1 MTPLLERIREAVDP
15 LVDRLRESPRA
26 MLATLVAA
34 IVLGLLVG
42 RWSAPR
48 PARQI
53 EPVVDAA
60 AAPAARATDFES
72 LVAAD
77 SPFETSRQ
85 GEQKRLVALQNT
97 LAAAIAEFDGVGKA
111 SVFIAPRNPTA
122 GLGASASSRTA
133 SVHLMME
140 PGRRLDDGQVA
151 AIAKLVAG
159 AETGLR
165 PESVAIVDGSGPRA
179 SSPVAADS
187 AAILRAV
194 GERLASLLPEGTR
207 PEVAVSVRPADDGA
221 ASIDVTVAI
230 PHAYFVAAHALAGE
244 DPGELAAFRAS
255 EAERLAD
262 ATRRSLEA
270 SLDPA
275 SMRIASCRVDWTFV
289 APGPPPADGFPWTRT
304 AILASLGVV
313 ASAAILVPLVRAR
326 RRPSSAAIAPQ
337 PVLEPKPAEVEL
349 EDILRRDPAR
359 AAEAIE
365 RWVRGGAA

>member
-1 MTPLLERIREAVDP
+1 MTPFLERIRETVDP

-42 RWSAPR
+42 RWTSPR
-48 PARQI
+48 PVREI
-53 EPVVDAA
+53 GPVADAA
-60 AAPAARATDFES
+60 AVPAPKATDFES

-97 LAAAIAEFDGVGKA
+97 LGAAITEFDGVGKA
-111 SVFIAPRNPTA
+111 SVFIAPRSPTA

-133 SVHLMME
+133 SVHLTME
-140 PGRRLDDGQVA
+140 PGRRLDDGQVE

-179 SSPVAADS
+179 SSPVASD
-187 AAILRAV
+187 AAAV
-194 GERLASLLPEGTR
+194 ERMVDARLASLLPEGTR
-207 PEVAVSVRPADDGA
+207 PEVAVSVRPADDGP
-221 ASIDVTVAI
+221 ASLDVAVAI
-230 PHAYFVAAHALAGE
+230 PHAYFVAAHALAGD
-244 DPGELAAFRAS
+244 DPGELDAFRAS

-289 APGPPPADGFPWTRT
+289 SPGPLPAEAFPWTRT
-304 AILASLGVV
+304 AILASLGLV

-326 RRPSSAAIAPQ
+326 RRPPSAAIEPRT
-337 PVLEPKPAEVEL
+337 VLEPKLADVEL
-349 EDILRRDPAR
+349 EEVLRRDPTR